1 GLRFARC
8 YAVLLPTTCF
18 LIAHVKQVLLVT
30 TPMSINGW
38 CNNMRFRSEHT
49 RECLTFV
56 CEDAPVLTGN
66 AGLQYV
72 AKVKEVLSNIQSR
85 RDVVLDLADVVVV
98 SLNVVEQLICL
109 KAALADEN
117 RNLVLINLRP
127 LVAEMLQNISAGDL
141 LKAGQTASEEPSVL
155 CASEAS
161 L

>member
-1 GLRFARC
+1 MLR
-8 YAVLLPTTCF
+8 
-18 LIAHVKQVLLVT
+18 K
-30 TPMSINGW
+30 S
-38 CNNMRFRSEHT
+38 
-49 RECLTFV
+49 
-56 CEDAPVLTGN
+56 
-66 AGLQYV
+66 
-72 AKVKEVLSNIQSR
+72 KKSR